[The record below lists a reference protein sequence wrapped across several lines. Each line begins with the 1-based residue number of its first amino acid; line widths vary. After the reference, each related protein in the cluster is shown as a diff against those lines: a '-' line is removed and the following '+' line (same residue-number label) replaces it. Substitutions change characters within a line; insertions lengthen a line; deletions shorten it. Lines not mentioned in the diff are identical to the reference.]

1 MSKNDESNTLQPAK
15 RLHVDLTQ
23 EPSSETMADDSE
35 YSYSDN
41 NRKMYY
47 ILHII
52 ASEDPLIP
60 TNDIRVVDNR
70 SYVRTHFTLFL

>member
-41 NRKMYY
+41 NRKMNY